1 MAQVTR
7 LRLVSREYKYLDPG
21 RAGLFAATVPPA
33 VSKLLCVW
41 ALKHGHEHFVADI
54 SDAFLNVDQGKKLSV
69 LLPGT
74 KQWVL
79 LWKMLPGQSAAAANW
94 ADRIAADVKSF
105 GFKPCR
111 VCPTVFV
118 KDGVALAIHV
128 DDLYVTGKCAEVEGF
143 LNQLEMKYR
152 LKKSGPHGIG
162 DSFYFLKRR
171 FAVTEFGICVTP
183 NPKYKE
189 KLLSFIQDDK
199 GKKGRNTPTPSGYQP
214 VPVKMQDAKDLL
226 PVSICERC
234 TKPLPELVC
243 SLFWMHA
250 CLYQRALNNLAAA
263 RITGSSER

>member
-1 MAQVTR
+1 M
-7 LRLVSREYKYLDPG
+7 VSREYKYLDPG

-54 SDAFLNVDQGKKLSV
+54 SDAFLNVDQDKKLSV

-79 LWKMLPGQSAAAANW
+79 LWKMLPGQRAAAANW
-94 ADRIAADVKSF
+94 ADHIAADVKSF

-183 NPKYKE
+183 NPKYKTR
-189 KLLSFIQDDK
+189 
-199 GKKGRNTPTPSGYQP
+199 GRRLVTH
-214 VPVKMQDAKDLL
+214 
-226 PVSICERC
+226 R
-234 TKPLPELVC
+234 PLQVTN
-243 SLFWMHA
+243 
-250 CLYQRALNNLAAA
+250 LYQSRCRTL
-263 RITGSSER
+263 RIYFLSTRQRVSNKWLDFFCISPMIDQIASMR